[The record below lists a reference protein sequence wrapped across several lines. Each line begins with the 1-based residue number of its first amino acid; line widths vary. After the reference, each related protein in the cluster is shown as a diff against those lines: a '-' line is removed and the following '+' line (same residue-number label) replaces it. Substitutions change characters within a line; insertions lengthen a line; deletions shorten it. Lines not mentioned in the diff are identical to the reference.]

1 MLSLLPQRVYE
12 RFLETFPEYKDQ
24 VRSYKDIK
32 AGKDAIRV
40 KMTDDSVLYFAWR
53 PERSKEGWILSTSL
67 EGVL

>member
-1 MLSLLPQRVYE
+1 MSSLLTQRVFE
-12 RFLETFPEYKDQ
+12 RFLDIFPAYKDD
-24 VRSYKDIK
+24 VKSYKEVR